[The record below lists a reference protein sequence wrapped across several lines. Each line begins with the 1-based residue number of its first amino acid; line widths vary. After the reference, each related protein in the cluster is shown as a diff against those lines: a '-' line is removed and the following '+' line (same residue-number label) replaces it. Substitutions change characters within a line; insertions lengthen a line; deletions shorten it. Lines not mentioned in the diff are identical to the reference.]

1 MQRLVKE
8 LKRLQSERT
17 KAGKQ
22 QILEDNTQTPYFKE
36 ANGFLLN
43 KYDVVGL
50 STKKLSQ
57 DLPEHSE
64 FQTFT
69 ELLEYLRANPTGSN
83 DTVSKVKG
91 FVNKYDAETA
101 DVLLE
106 LIAKTLT
113 VGVSAKSANKA
124 YGKGFIPVFDVQ
136 LAFPYEKKIGGY
148 SNDELLYVT
157 KKLDGHRCLTLV
169 DVGNGN
175 ITITSYTRQGTPYD
189 GLTEMHNHILEFIKQ
204 NPFVMVQFKQ
214 GMVFDGE
221 ILIKNDEGLSTV
233 ELFQATSK
241 VLRKDGN
248 KKGLQYHIFDM
259 ITLADFQ
266 YNDASERN
274 YGYRRIN
281 WLDELRPTENISV
294 VPVLDT
300 ITKKDIHIWSE
311 YATEHEWEGVMLNSA
326 SGYYRKTRSTDLLKV
341 KKMHTADLEIVGYN
355 QAIDGLRKGG
365 LQSLIVKL
373 DDDNVVNVGS
383 GIPGPTLTEIWEN
396 QDKYLGTMVEIQ
408 YFEETENEQG
418 GRSLRFPVFKGFR
431 HDKTPA
437 DANID

>member
-1 MQRLVKE
+1 MEV
-8 LKRLQSERT
+8 
-17 KAGKQ
+17 
-22 QILEDNTQTPYFKE
+22 
-36 ANGFLLN
+36 
-43 KYDVVGL
+43 
-50 STKKLSQ
+50 
-57 DLPEHSE
+57 
-64 FQTFT
+64 
-69 ELLEYLRANPTGSN
+69 
-83 DTVSKVKG
+83 
-91 FVNKYDAETA
+91 
-101 DVLLE
+101 
-106 LIAKTLT
+106 
-113 VGVSAKSANKA
+113 
-124 YGKGFIPVFDVQ
+124 
-136 LAFPYEKKIGGY
+136 
-148 SNDELLYVT
+148 
-157 KKLDGHRCLTLV
+157 
-169 DVGNGN
+169 
-175 ITITSYTRQGTPYD
+175 
-189 GLTEMHNHILEFIKQ
+189 
-204 NPFVMVQFKQ
+204 
-214 GMVFDGE
+214 DGE